1 MKNYM
6 RMLISEKLQERED
19 KKTSEMNGETR
30 EIFISGFKRVNEKYQ
45 NEVTK

>member
-6 RMLISEKLQERED
+6 RMLISEKLQERADE
-19 KKTSEMNGETR
+19 KTSKMNGEAR